1 MTVMKSDKS
10 INWDTQDQSL
20 TEPASM
26 KSSLERKIA
35 AAILLA
41 LVSISGFGVFQYRTI
56 IRRVNEDSRRVSHTQ
71 AVLLKLQEIR
81 DSLNRA
87 DTSALSFVIT
97 GDAGY
102 VQSYSRATGSI
113 GEHLQSLRKLTVED
127 TAQQHRI
134 DNLEPLVNSVI
145 RALQVEINS
154 RGTERLPTKISPLQT
169 LVRTSLGDT
178 RIVLGDIENAEIELL
193 RQRNE
198 ATQQANH
205 RANVFFLFG
214 SVLGPVLIGAFAL
227 ALRVDITKR
236 KRAEAEIRALNA
248 GLEQRVMART
258 AQLHAAS
265 KELEQAR
272 EREIEIGLRIQ
283 QTLLLDQPPVDFPGL
298 RVAALTI
305 PSQRID
311 GDFYAFFRH
320 SDVSLD
326 VIVGDVMGKGVPAA
340 LMGAATKS
348 HFVRALSDLMVL
360 SKDSE
365 LPAPKE
371 IVMRAHAELVR
382 HLVDLDSFV
391 TLCYARL
398 DMNRCSLDL
407 VDCGHTGVVHL
418 HGKTGLHE
426 ILHGD
431 NLPLGI
437 REGEIYDQ
445 ISVAFEPGD
454 LFLFYSDG
462 VTEARSPTGELF
474 GPQRLEEC
482 IASNSQLD
490 PSSLVEAVRQAVAVF
505 TKSGRLTD
513 DLTSVAIQVQEKQI
527 PIARRELEIRSDLK
541 QLRQA
546 REFVRSFCRDLP
558 GPPLDEDSVA
568 ALELAVDEA
577 ASNIM
582 EHAYHGREDQS
593 IHIDVE
599 AFPGRVEIRLHHFGD
614 AFDPSTAPPPLF
626 DGSRDSGFGVY
637 IIAQSVDEVKYSHDE
652 RGRNCIVLVKAR
664 KTGGR

>member
-1 MTVMKSDKS
+1 
-10 INWDTQDQSL
+10 
-20 TEPASM
+20 M

-41 LVSISGFGVFQYRTI
+41 LASISGFGVLQYRTI
-56 IRRVNEDSRRVSHTQ
+56 IRRVNEDSRRVSHTH
-71 AVLLKLQEIR
+71 AVLLELQGTR

-102 VQSYSRATGSI
+102 VKSYSRATRNI
-113 GEHLQSLRKLTVED
+113 GEHLQSLRKLTVD
-127 TAQQHRI
+127 DAAQQRRI

-154 RGTERLPTKISPLQT
+154 RGAERLPTKISPLQT

-178 RIVLGDIENAEIELL
+178 RIVLEDIENAEIDLL

-227 ALRVDITKR
+227 ALRVDIAKR
-236 KRAEAEIRALNA
+236 KRAEAEIRALNT
-248 GLEQRVMART
+248 GLEQRVIART
-258 AQLHAAS
+258 AQLQAAS

-272 EREIEIGLRIQ
+272 EREIEIGFRIQ

-320 SDVSLD
+320 SDESLD

-340 LMGAATKS
+340 LLGAATKS
-348 HFVRALSDLMVL
+348 HFVRALSDLMIL
-360 SKDSE
+360 SRNNI
-365 LPAPKE
+365 LPEPKE
-371 IVMRAHAELVR
+371 IVMLAHAELVR
-382 HLVDLDSFV
+382 HLIDLDSFV
-391 TLCYARL
+391 TLCYARF
-398 DMNRCSLDL
+398 DMGRCSLDL

-418 HGKTGLHE
+418 HGKTGHHE

-445 ISVAFEPGD
+445 ISVPFEPGD

-462 VTEARSPTGELF
+462 ITEARSSTGELF

-490 PSSLVEAVRQAVAVF
+490 PTSLAEAVRQAVAAF
-505 TKSGRLTD
+505 TGSGRLTD
-513 DLTSVAIQVQEKQI
+513 DLTSVAIRVEERQF
-527 PIARRELEIRSDLK
+527 PIARQELDIGSDLK
-541 QLRQA
+541 QLRQV
-546 REFVRSFCRDLP
+546 REFVRSFCRNLP
-558 GPPLDEDSVA
+558 DPPLDEDSVA

-582 EHAYHGREDQS
+582 EHAYHGREDQP
-593 IHIDVE
+593 IHVDAK
-599 AFPGRVEIRLHHFGD
+599 AFPGRVEIQLHHFGD
-614 AFDPSTAPPPLF
+614 AFDPSTATPPLF
-626 DGSRDSGFGVY
+626 DGSRDSGFGVH
-637 IIAQSVDEVKYSHDE
+637 IISKNVDEVRYSRDE
-652 RGRNCIVLVKAR
+652 RGRNCIALVKTR
-664 KTGGR
+664 KTGGK